1 MPVAAAT
8 NNVRNAFTPVGTAN
22 LPLMG
27 FLVSVGCHMGTRLDL
42 LAALDMLTEHPA
54 RMLGRGPARVAEAA
68 AADLV
73 VWETERAEDVI
84 AALAP
89 PPLVIK
95 RGRITVEHRHSI
107 AEPWRTC

>member
-1 MPVAAAT
+1 
-8 NNVRNAFTPVGTAN
+8 
-22 LPLMG
+22 
-27 FLVSVGCHMGTRLDL
+27 
-42 LAALDMLTEHPA
+42 
-54 RMLGRGPARVAEAA
+54 MLGRGSARVAEGA

-89 PPLVIK
+89 PLLAIK

-107 AEPWRTC
+107 AEPWRTW